1 MDRTTRVVVVGA
13 GYAGVMA
20 ANRIQAAGHTD
31 VEVTVVNPRPDFVE
45 RVRLHQYAT
54 GSGGATVP
62 LAEVLHA
69 GARLHVGTVDRIG
82 DRELLLGDG
91 STLGF
96 DHLVYAVGS
105 RADRRAPGAE
115 HAYTVGDLEDAERL
129 RMRLRELGAGSAV
142 VIVGGGLTGIEAAAE
157 IAEQRTDLRVHLVSA
172 GPVAAGLAPGGRRS
186 VSRTLAR
193 LGVQVREGAR
203 VQRVEAGHVVLDD
216 TTELAADA
224 TVWAGAFSV
233 PDLARRSGLPV
244 DASGRLRTDE
254 NLVCVGHPEIVGV
267 GDAVAPPDNVA
278 GHIRMSCQAAIPM
291 GAHGADTVLAQLD
304 GRRPEPLSMG
314 FLLQCI
320 SLGRGAGVVQFVRK
334 DDSPRSLALSGRTGA
349 FVKEQ
354 ICRYTVRWVQA
365 KAGSYRW
372 QRGPQPAGEDQKVSA

>member
-1 MDRTTRVVVVGA
+1 MNRTTRVVVVGA

-20 ANRIQAAGHTD
+20 ANRIQSAGRTD

-45 RVRLHQYAT
+45 RVRLHQHAT
-54 GSGGATVP
+54 ESGGATVP

-69 GARLHVGTVDRIG
+69 GVRLHVGTVDRIG
-82 DRELLLGDG
+82 DRALALADG
-91 STLGF
+91 STLAF

-105 RADRRAPGAE
+105 RTDRGGPGAE
-115 HAYTVGDLEDAERL
+115 HAYTVGDLEGAERL
-129 RMRLRELGAGSAV
+129 RVRLRELAPGSAV
-142 VIVGGGLTGIEAAAE
+142 VIVGGGLTGVETAAE
-157 IAEQRTDLRVHLVSA
+157 VAEQRTDLPVHLVTA
-172 GPVAAGLAPGGRRS
+172 GQVAVGLAPGGRRA
-186 VSRTLAR
+186 VARTLDR
-193 LGVQVREGAR
+193 LGVQVREDAR
-203 VQRVEAGHVVLDD
+203 VQRVEAGRVVLGDA
-216 TTELAADA
+216 TELAADV

-254 NLVCVGHPEIVGV
+254 ALVCPGRPEIVGV
-267 GDAVAPPDNVA
+267 GDAVAPPDQVA
-278 GHIRMSCQAAIPM
+278 GHIRMSCQAALPM

-304 GRRPEPLSMG
+304 GRRPEPLSMA
-314 FLLQCI
+314 FLLQCV

-334 DDSPRSLALSGRTGA
+334 DDSPRSLALRGRTGA

-354 ICRYTVRWVQA
+354 VCRYTVRWVRD

-372 QRGPQPAGEDQKVSA
+372 QRGPQPARKEQKVSA